1 MRWFKRHVLEL
12 ILLVILAAM
21 VIGQYLFY
29 FDIRNN
35 RRVSVKTTVS
45 DVDSLKLQN
54 AWLVYNDSLMRV
66 ERKVTAPRSLKIL
79 AKEKGFQKKSNE
91 EIKRSPLGSVR

>member
-21 VIGQYLFY
+21 VFGQYLFY

-35 RRVSVKTTVS
+35 RRVSVKTAVTE
-45 DVDSLKLQN
+45 VDSVMLQN
-54 AWLVYNDSLMRV
+54 AWLTYNDSLMRV
-66 ERKVTAPRSLKIL
+66 ERKTIGKHAVKLL
-79 AKEKGFQKKSNE
+79 EKEKVFQKKSNE
-91 EIKRSPLGSVR
+91 EIRKSPLGSVR